1 MRIRLTFI
9 FLFLI
14 STIGIASAQVNVSI
28 NDIAK
33 IHLVDGAGYL
43 SSFFR
48 NDYDLVLRN
57 GQWESYQ
64 VREQYQRMNP
74 RVRDPKKMIEHGDS
88 VEHRFIKI
96 IPRDSINLLLQAIS
110 KIKPRLNP
118 ADLHLSIP
126 KLTQQIDTAYLK
138 GMDAKRVRLFNSF
151 FDTPAKLYRLL
162 DTIQHDFWTDDYPYS
177 VMEIVKKQGDTVKV
191 ITTAQT
197 QYMMPWRVNDVPT
210 YDLNINQFF
219 INATGVLH
227 HRMAG
232 ERIDYSIYDHVDY
245 LYARDAFE
253 RLRWQELAPENF
265 KYIRQHF
272 NIIKGDRYNAD
283 SSTYSFNPI
292 KLNKHIIINGVLHIA
307 KKDELMRLT
316 RFAEDTLT
324 TFLKSPAFMIDS
336 CMAKPGCTIAFLNR
350 SGHSFRG
357 YYSWNNQK
365 AEDYL
370 KKLDAR
376 QMWWFTIKAGERRE
390 DNWTKLPD
398 GNFVITSYIDDYAVG
413 ILPKYIKKDGVKMAK
428 FVFMIFSPDG
438 KLIYDGSGT
447 K

>member
-1 MRIRLTFI
+1 LLR
-9 FLFLI
+9 
-14 STIGIASAQVNVSI
+14 SIG
-28 NDIAK
+28 
-33 IHLVDGAGYL
+33 
-43 SSFFR
+43 
-48 NDYDLVLRN
+48 
-57 GQWESYQ
+57 
-64 VREQYQRMNP
+64 
-74 RVRDPKKMIEHGDS
+74 
-88 VEHRFIKI
+88 
-96 IPRDSINLLLQAIS
+96 
-110 KIKPRLNP
+110 KIKPRFNP
-118 ADLHLSIP
+118 ADLNLSIP

-138 GMDAKRVRLFNSF
+138 GMDAKRVQLFNSF
-151 FDTPAKLYRLL
+151 FDSPAKLYHLL
-162 DTIQHDFWTDDYPYS
+162 DTIQYDSWTDYNPYS
-177 VMEIVKKQGDTVKV
+177 VMEIVKKQGDTVKL

-197 QYMMPWRVNDVPT
+197 EYMLPWRVNNVPT
-210 YDLNINQFF
+210 YDVNINQFF
-219 INATGVLH
+219 INATGVIH
-227 HRMAG
+227 HKLAG
-232 ERIDYSIYDHVDY
+232 ERVYRSIYDYADF

-272 NIIKGDRYNAD
+272 NIIKADRYNAD

-398 GNFVITSYIDDYAVG
+398 GNFAITSYIDDYAVG

-438 KLIYDGSGT
+438 KLIYDGSGI

>member
-14 STIGIASAQVNVSI
+14 ATTGIASAQVNVSI
-28 NDIAK
+28 NNIAK
-33 IHLVDGAGYL
+33 IHMVDGASYL
-43 SSFFR
+43 GAFFR
-48 NDYDLVLRN
+48 NDYDLILRN

-74 RVRDPKKMIEHGDS
+74 RVRDPKKMIEHRDS
-88 VEHRFIKI
+88 IEHRFIKT
-96 IPRDSINLLLQAIS
+96 IPQDSINLLLQAIS

-118 ADLHLSIP
+118 VDLHLSIP
-126 KLTQQIDTAYLK
+126 KLTHQIDTAYLK

-151 FDTPAKLYRLL
+151 FDTPAKLYHLL

-210 YDLNINQFF
+210 YDLNINKFF
-219 INATGVLH
+219 INATGVIH
-227 HRMAG
+227 HRIAG
-232 ERIDYSIYDHVDY
+232 ERINYSIYDHVDY

-253 RLRWQELAPENF
+253 RLRWQELEPENF
-265 KYIRQHF
+265 KYIQQHF
-272 NIIKGDRYNAD
+272 NIVKAVNYNND
-283 SSTYSFNPI
+283 SSQYFFSPK
-292 KLNKHIIINGVLHIA
+292 KLNKHIIIAGILKIN
-307 KKDELMRLT
+307 KKNQLKALT
-316 RFAEDTLT
+316 QFAEDTLAS
-324 TFLKSPAFMIDS
+324 FLKTHAFMIDS
-336 CMAKPGCTIAFLNR
+336 CIAKPGCTITFINSNGQAL
-350 SGHSFRG
+350 HG

-370 KKLDAR
+370 KKLNR
-376 QMWWFTIKAGERRE
+376 QQMWWFEIDAGERIK
-390 DNWTKLPD
+390 DYWTKLPD
-398 GNFVITSYIDDYAVG
+398 GNFALTSYIDDYAVG

-438 KLIYDGSGT
+438 KLIYDGSGI